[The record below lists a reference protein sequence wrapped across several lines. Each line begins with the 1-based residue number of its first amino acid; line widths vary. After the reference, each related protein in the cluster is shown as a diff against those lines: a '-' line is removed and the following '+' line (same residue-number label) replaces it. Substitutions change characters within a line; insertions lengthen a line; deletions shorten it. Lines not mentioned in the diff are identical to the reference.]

1 METVKRISLIV
12 LLIGLFCLGFWI
24 GYSYCCLPEKSDGF
38 SKAVHVSF
46 DDVVW
51 VLEDLKQNER
61 RYESAFDNEFLAEL
75 KHMHEDYGAC
85 FTLYVFEKADGFDIG
100 DMPVK
105 YRKELKENA
114 SWLKWGFHWISPDF
128 DKNISLDDFKMSFFN
143 VQNAISKFADSS
155 SLSHVLRLHYF
166 YGNDSIVSF
175 LDSCNIKGLLCAD
188 DDRCSYD
195 LTKLENEFM
204 QKNFYVR
211 RDVEY
216 FKTNIRLE
224 NSLFLYYDLERLRN
238 KDTLVI
244 FTHEWAYDTRLHRF
258 NYYKLCLNLE
268 WLKKNGYK
276 FTFLE

>member
-1 METVKRISLIV
+1 MPW
-12 LLIGLFCLGFWI
+12 FWI

-128 DKNISLDDFKMSFFN
+128 DKNISLDDFKMSFLMFKMLSVN
-143 VQNAISKFADSS
+143 LRIAALYRMFFVFTIFMGMIVLYHFLTHVISRDYFVQMMI
-155 SLSHVLRLHYF
+155 
-166 YGNDSIVSF
+166 
-175 LDSCNIKGLLCAD
+175 
-188 DDRCSYD
+188 
-195 LTKLENEFM
+195 
-204 QKNFYVR
+204 
-211 RDVEY
+211 DVVM
-216 FKTNIRLE
+216 I
-224 NSLFLYYDLERLRN
+224 
-238 KDTLVI
+238 
-244 FTHEWAYDTRLHRF
+244 
-258 NYYKLCLNLE
+258 
-268 WLKKNGYK
+268 
-276 FTFLE
+276 